1 MSGLNKYH
9 HRRHVINTAQDK
21 NTKLNFTSSSKAKI
35 ISVGSS
41 RTRRRLHLPTVDD
54 HTHTQ
59 VISGR
64 RTGTL
69 VVDDALEAPDHGVP
83 PRPLVRGGHL
93 VAQDALEQ
101 RGDGGAV
108 GARRPRQAAQV
119 RHVRLR
125 LKQHRRH
132 FKQMLFFNRHTYDNS
147 FF

>member
-1 MSGLNKYH
+1 MSSTQLRTKTRNSILRHLLKRKLFPSD
-9 HRRHVINTAQDK
+9 HREHAADCICPLLT
-21 NTKLNFTSSSKAKI
+21 I
-35 ISVGSS
+35 
-41 RTRRRLHLPTVDD
+41 
-54 HTHTQ
+54 THMH

-69 VVDDALEAPDHGVP
+69 VVDDALEAPDDGVP

-125 LKQHRRH
+125 LKQHRRR
-132 FKQMLFFNRHTYDNS
+132 FKQMLFFNRHTYGNS